1 MIAYERINAVV
12 SITLIGLAL
21 FFVLEF
27 PAQTTLLTLFG
38 TPIEVDAP
46 RQWLMVILLGGLAM
60 AGADAVIQMHP
71 KLPTWRLSYRAT
83 FWMAPGLLVILAT
96 QTLGLAP
103 TPIIWTISLGVVGV
117 LLWLT
122 IFAEY
127 KQVGPAA
134 KHTIWSRLW
143 QQLIGYAVILTFYIL
158 IYQSRSR
165 SALSATTIVLIS
177 SMMALALLRQNPAV
191 ISKSWVFAFI
201 IGLSLGQI
209 TWALNYW
216 RTGALNAGI
225 LLFVIFYVLVGLSQ
239 QHLWGSLSRKT
250 LWEFGAIAGAALL
263 VVYYV

>member
-1 MIAYERINAVV
+1 MVAYERINAVV
-12 SITLIGLAL
+12 SVTLIGLAL

-27 PAQTTLLTLFG
+27 PAETTLLTLFG
-38 TPIEVDAP
+38 TPIELVTP

-71 KLPTWRLSYRAT
+71 NLPTWQLSYRAT
-83 FWMAPGLLVILAT
+83 FWMVPGLLVILAT

-103 TPIIWTISLGVVGV
+103 SPIIWVISLGVVGI

-122 IFAEY
+122 IFVEY
-127 KQVGPAA
+127 KQVCPIE
-134 KHTIWSRLW
+134 KPNIWLRLW
-143 QQLIGYAVILTFYIL
+143 QQVIAYTVILTFYIL

-165 SALSATTIVLIS
+165 SALSATGVMLTS
-177 SMMALALLRQNPAV
+177 SMMALVLLRQNPAA
-191 ISKSWVFAFI
+191 ISKTWLFAFI
-201 IGLSLGQI
+201 IGLSLGQV

-225 LLFVIFYVLVGLSQ
+225 LLFVIFYVMVGLSQ
-239 QHLWGSLSRKT
+239 QHLSASLSRRT
-250 LWEFGAIAGAALL
+250 IWEFGAIAGAAIL